1 MYILYIIGKVN
12 IFLLKQVY
20 ILQFSCVSQNLWAL
34 NLKKKGGGDSQLE
47 FNYNEIYNLLKCL
60 SK

>member
-1 MYILYIIGKVN
+1 MGIE
-12 IFLLKQVY
+12 
-20 ILQFSCVSQNLWAL
+20 S
-34 NLKKKGGGDSQLE
+34 LKKRGGGDSQLE

>member
-1 MYILYIIGKVN
+1 MGIE
-12 IFLLKQVY
+12 
-20 ILQFSCVSQNLWAL
+20 S
-34 NLKKKGGGDSQLE
+34 LKKKKKRDSQLE